1 MDNHWDTI
9 EEINRY
15 KRKKR
20 FSYILVPLIIGIFL
34 LKKYNQQL
42 TTLFEQLKGREPSIR
57 LEITLHLDNVSRL
70 YKDIMN
76 RDTYIDKE
84 QKSIIMKSYEKHLNP
99 LLILQK
105 YDYLFSTS
113 LNTKLS
119 LAIKELLSFKEQI
132 EKFNQD
138 HVKRKKR
145 IYETQIEQELYKVQK
160 MFQDIS
166 NRDTFLTLPNKNN
179 IIKTCDEYQRLLKT
193 YKDNPDFS
201 ILNDCL
207 DDNEQKMNVLKKE
220 INSYNDGYI
229 KRKKQEYQW
238 LFNKLPFPLDDS
250 QKTAVVTDDKYNLV
264 VAGAGAGK
272 TEVLTTRI
280 AYLIQRKPD
289 KIESNRILAL
299 AFQRKASQE
308 MKKRLSDR
316 FGISV
321 EVRTFHSLGMDIL
334 RRAGTRYNL
343 YGENNHEKEVENL
356 IHGLYSKAYGNSQ
369 FRNDVIK
376 YMGLIGNEDK
386 IKEETDFANK
396 EDFFNYQENLPLK
409 TLNNTEV
416 KSYGEQAIMN
426 FFLCYEIN
434 GESIDIRYE
443 EPAEW
448 MEYIDETGLRRTPHP
463 DFYLPDFDVYIEH
476 WSIDKQGNPPRKYD
490 KDYLHTMKIKRELF
504 KQNTKSLIE
513 TTFGEFVDNP
523 SFVELLKERTIK
535 LLKDK
540 YPDKEYIISP
550 TPYEKLVEQVWDD
563 CKSYAKKLPQNI
575 NQFITIAK
583 TYKFTPSDIK
593 ERLKGERWSYIQR
606 VFGRISNT
614 IYNMYENELKHLKC
628 IDYCDMINIAIE
640 TLKQNQELFKDQYD
654 HILIDEFQDISM
666 QRYEL
671 IQMMMNLNQNCRL
684 FCVGDDWQSIMGF
697 SGSHLNFFVNFKDYF
712 AQPSQTDLITNYRSI
727 QSIVDTGEEII
738 KHNYKFQLQK
748 KLISYTKEQHPVY
761 VFHSTHKKDYF
772 TNYYRQ
778 ICEHCLKQIDTLL
791 NDNEKKYSSNDFMVL
806 TRILNNPKLIEIYD
820 EISKYYH
827 LKIPLMSVHQSK
839 GLQARAVFL
848 LDVVDGL
855 YGFPCQ
861 LEDPTIFETA
871 RRFKLED
878 KEAEERR
885 LFYVAITRAKEDVFI
900 YTQQGLESKFLNEIE
915 KHVVHITLDW
925 KNGNQFS
932 YQSNIQ

>member
-1 MDNHWDTI
+1 MDGFQKII

-20 FSYILVPLIIGIFL
+20 LSYLLIPLIIGIFF
-34 LKKYNQQL
+34 LKKYNQHL
-42 TTLFEQLKGREPSIR
+42 KTLFEQLKENEQSIS
-57 LEITLHLDNVSRL
+57 LEITLHIDDIRRL
-70 YKDIMN
+70 YQEIKNKDI
-76 RDTYIDKE
+76 YIDTE

-99 LLILQK
+99 LIILQN
-105 YDYLFSTS
+105 YGYIFSSS

-119 LAIKELLSFKEQI
+119 LVIKELLSLRKQI
-132 EKFNQD
+132 ENFNQEYIQ
-138 HVKRKKR
+138 RKKK
-145 IYETQIEQELYKVQK
+145 IYEETIQQGFHKVQK
-160 MFQDIS
+160 ILQDIC
-166 NRDTFLTLPNKNN
+166 DCDIFLTLPNRNN
-179 IIKTCDEYQRLLKT
+179 IIKACDEYQNLLKT
-193 YKDNPDFS
+193 YRDNPDFS
-201 ILNDCL
+201 KILHFCINDC
-207 DDNEQKMNVLKKE
+207 EQKINVLKKE

-238 LFNKLPFPLDDS
+238 LFNKSPFPLDDP

-264 VAGAGAGK
+264 IAGAGAGK

-280 AYLIQRKPD
+280 AYLTQRKPD
-289 KIESNRILAL
+289 TIESNRILAL

-316 FGISV
+316 FGINV
-321 EVRTFHSLGMDIL
+321 EIRTFHSLGLDIL
-334 RRAGTRYNL
+334 RRGGTRYTL
-343 YGENNHEKEVENL
+343 FGENNHEKEVENL
-356 IHGLYSKAYGNSQ
+356 INDLYSKAYENSQ

-396 EDFFNYQENLPLK
+396 EEFFSYQENLPLK

-416 KSYGEQAIMN
+416 KSFGEQVIMN
-426 FFLCYEIN
+426 FFLSHEIN
-434 GESIDIRYE
+434 GEPINIRYE

-448 MEYIDETGLRRTPHP
+448 MEYTDEACLRHTPHP

-476 WSIDKQGNPPRKYD
+476 WSIDKQGKTPRKYD
-490 KDYLHTMKIKRELF
+490 RDYLQTMKIKHEKF
-504 KQNTKSLIE
+504 KKNGKTLIE
-513 TTFGEFVDNP
+513 TTFGEFIDNP
-523 SFVELLKERTIK
+523 LFTELLKQRTIES
-535 LLKDK
+535 LKDK
-540 YPDKEYIISP
+540 YPDKEFIISP
-550 TPYEKLVEQVWDD
+550 TPYKKLVEQVWDD
-563 CKSYAKKLPQNI
+563 CKSYLKKLPQNI
-575 NQFITIAK
+575 NRFITIAK
-583 TYKFTPSDIK
+583 TYKYTPSDIE
-593 ERLKGERWSYIQR
+593 ERLKDEQWSYMQR

-614 IYNMYENELKHLKC
+614 IYTMYENELKRLKC
-628 IDYCDMINIAIE
+628 IDYCDMINMSIE

-671 IQMMMNLNQNCRL
+671 IQTMMNLNQNCKL

-697 SGSHLNFFVNFKDYF
+697 SGSHLNFFVNFKEYF
-712 AQPSQTDLITNYRSI
+712 GQPSRTDLITNYRSI

-738 KHNYKFQLQK
+738 KNNYKFQLQK
-748 KLISYTKEQHPVY
+748 KLTSYNKEQHPVY
-761 VFHSTHKKDYF
+761 VFHSTHQKNYL

-778 ICEHCLKQIDTLL
+778 ICEHCIKQIDTLL

-806 TRILNNPKLIEIYD
+806 TRIINNPKLIEIFD
-820 EISKYYH
+820 EISKYYR

-839 GLQARAVFL
+839 GLQARSVFL
-848 LDVVDGL
+848 LDVVNGL

-900 YTQQGLESKFLNEIE
+900 YTQQGLESKFLNEIG
-915 KHVVHITLDW
+915 KHIVHVELDW
-925 KNGNQFS
+925 KN
-932 YQSNIQ
+932 